1 VCLFFLLYV
10 DKLVK
15 HYYDNTTGVE
25 QNVSSATQ
33 PCVHIV
39 KSPQDRWLRIW
50 FESINISSG
59 NFLYVVLKNS
69 SENTRM
75 FWNLT
80 SNDPKRLNNFDAL
93 DEGDW
98 FEITQTTNVSFDL
111 RFMSYSGSAG

>member
-1 VCLFFLLYV
+1 
-10 DKLVK
+10 
-15 HYYDNTTGVE
+15 
-25 QNVSSATQ
+25 
-33 PCVHIV
+33 
-39 KSPQDRWLRIW
+39 
-50 FESINISSG
+50 
-59 NFLYVVLKNS
+59 
-69 SENTRM
+69 M